1 VPFNSSID
9 AFMYAMRE
17 SAYAGDAVEVI
28 CRIGYMRNGL
38 KHCSVQVMQGYTGYS
53 IDAYGEE
60 ADELC
65 RVAKKY
71 SGREMAVISPPAIL

>member
-1 VPFNSSID
+1 MPFNSSID

-17 SAYAGDAVEVI
+17 SAYAGHAVEVLYS
-28 CRIGYMRNGL
+28 IGYMRNGL
-38 KHCSVQVMQGYTGYS
+38 KHCSVQVTHGYTGYS

-65 RVAKKY
+65 SAAKKY
-71 SGREMAVISPPAIL
+71 SGKAMAVINPPAIL